1 MSTIPHVAEAMQQ
14 VLTTTARTL
23 GRETGFVQRASQL
36 DGAGFV
42 QAWVFAVMAKPMPSW
57 EDVSQS
63 AATIGAPIS
72 VQGLEQR
79 CDQSAAQL
87 LEAVLA
93 ASVAQA
99 ISAEPVAIPLLS
111 RFSSFFIDDSTTIVL
126 PPVLDNYW
134 RGTGKPGSATAASLK
149 LQVRLDLSQG
159 TLIGPA
165 LQNGRA
171 CDPISPLRDLPI
183 VEEALYL
190 ADLGYWSLA
199 HFAALEKA
207 GAFWLSRYLPH
218 TTLFTEE
225 GQRWD
230 EVLRLL
236 EAQGKERVDL
246 AVTVGI
252 RARLPA
258 RLLAL
263 RVPKAVAEQRRQRL
277 RQDARDQGKVVSGY
291 LLALAEW
298 TIYLTNVPASLLSL
312 QEALVLGRAR
322 WQIELLFKL
331 WKSHGHVDES
341 RGKQPWRVLCEVYA
355 KLIAVLV
362 SHWVML
368 TELWDYPERSLV
380 KAAELI
386 QKHAMHLASS
396 LWSLTALENALNVIR
411 DGLWACC
418 RMNSRH
424 KRPNT
429 HQLLLNPG
437 LFVLA

>member
-1 MSTIPHVAEAMQQ
+1 MSTIPQVAEAMQQ
-14 VLTTTARTL
+14 VLTMTARTL

-36 DGAGFV
+36 DGASFV
-42 QAWVFAVMAKPMPSW
+42 QAWIFAVMATPMPTW

-63 AATIGAPIS
+63 AATIGAPITA
-72 VQGLEQR
+72 QGLEQR
-79 CDQSAAQL
+79 CDESAAHL
-87 LEAVLA
+87 LEEVLA
-93 ASVAQA
+93 ASVAQVIA
-99 ISAEPVAIPLLS
+99 ADPVAIPLLA
-111 RFSSFFIDDSTTIVL
+111 RFTSLFIDDSTTIVL
-126 PPVLDNYW
+126 PPLLDDYW

-149 LQVRLDLSQG
+149 LQVRLDLSRG
-159 TLIGPA
+159 ALWGPA

-171 CDPISPLRDLPI
+171 CDAISPLRELPI
-183 VEEALYL
+183 VAGALYL

-199 HFAALEKA
+199 RFAALDQA
-207 GAFWLSRYLPH
+207 GAFWLSRYLPY
-218 TTLFTEE
+218 TTLFTED
-225 GQRWD
+225 GRRWD
-230 EVLRLL
+230 EVVTLL
-236 EAQGKERVDL
+236 EEQGKEQVDL

-258 RLLAL
+258 RLVAL

-277 RQDARDQGKVVSGY
+277 RQ
-291 LLALAEW
+291 E
-298 TIYLTNVPASLLSL
+298 
-312 QEALVLGRAR
+312 E
-322 WQIELLFKL
+322 
-331 WKSHGHVDES
+331 
-341 RGKQPWRVLCEVYA
+341 
-355 KLIAVLV
+355 
-362 SHWVML
+362 
-368 TELWDYPERSLV
+368 YPQRSLV

-429 HQLLLNPG
+429 YQLLLDPD